1 MIKAAFFDI
10 DGTLYSHTKQ
20 ETCEST
26 MKALHS
32 LKEKGIK
39 IFLATGRH
47 FRKIEKF
54 SISQIPFDGY
64 VTLNGQ
70 ICTDSN
76 KNLLFGN
83 PIKGPDAQYLV
94 DVFEKKERP
103 LMIIEQDRMYINFI
117 DEAVKKAQEAIST
130 GLPQID
136 EYHGA
141 KIYQFIG
148 YVTRAEEE
156 ELAKMIPNCK
166 LTRWYEGGVDIISK
180 FGGKVTGIRKM
191 LEAYGLTREEI
202 IAFGD
207 GENDMEML
215 EFAGIGVAMGNAK
228 DVVKEKADY
237 VTAHID
243 EDGIAKAL
251 KHFGLIE

>member
-1 MIKAAFFDI
+1 MIKAAFFDV

-26 MKALHS
+26 MKALQL

-47 FRKIEKF
+47 LKQLEKF
-54 SISQIPFDGY
+54 PVSAVAFDGY

-70 ICTDSN
+70 ICTDSD
-76 KNLLFGN
+76 KNLIFGS
-83 PIKGPDAQYLV
+83 PIRGADAQYLL
-94 DVFEKKERP
+94 DIFENKKRP
-103 LMIIEQDRMYINFI
+103 LMIVEQDRMYINFI
-117 DEAVKKAQEAIST
+117 DEQVKKVQAVVST

-136 EYHGA
+136 EYRGA
-141 KIYQFIG
+141 EIYQFIG
-148 YVTRAEEE
+148 YVTKAEEE
-156 ELAKMIPNCK
+156 EFAKMIPNCK
-166 LTRWYEGGVDIISK
+166 IARWFEYGIDIISK

-207 GENDMEML
+207 GENDIEML
-215 EFAGIGVAMGNAK
+215 KFAGIGVAMGNAG
-228 DVVKEKADY
+228 DIVKERADY

-243 EDGIAKAL
+243 DDGVAKAL